1 MRNAVTLI
9 QRTMSWLGPSV
20 PRDRLFVVNLSS
32 RYRWYIRPVRVML
45 IAMSAVFCLTMVWDL
60 REASEM
66 RQEIAMMAATLA
78 RVQNQ
83 DRDLLARVGRQGVD
97 LSEAAIQMLPKEV
110 AFANQLIAKR
120 GFSWTRFLNELEQ
133 SIPPRIAVNSIKLE
147 PGNSV
152 VRLTGS
158 ASNLEDVTALTVKL
172 QDHPH
177 FTDPVL
183 GQHRDAGNGMVEFD
197 LTLRY
202 KSQSS

>member
-1 MRNAVTLI
+1 MRNGLTLI
-9 QRTMSWLGPSV
+9 QHKLSWLEPSV
-20 PRDRLFVVNLSS
+20 PRDRLFMVNLSS
-32 RYRWYIRPVRVML
+32 RYRWYIGPARTLL
-45 IAMSAVFCLTMVWDL
+45 ILISVGLCLAMVWDL

-66 RQEIAMMAATLA
+66 RQEIATMAAALA
-78 RVQNQ
+78 RVQEQ
-83 DRDLLARVGRQGVD
+83 DRDLLAKVGRQGLD
-97 LSEAAIQMLPKEV
+97 LSEPAIQMLPKEV

-177 FTDPVL
+177 FQDPVL
-183 GQHRDAGNGMVEFD
+183 GQHRDVGNGMVEFD